1 MAGPS
6 YTTPSFPL
14 PVIAPIP
21 GSPAGP
27 GKQRPPK
34 GPQPFPHPSSALCSS
49 LPAALWFPPIRIPHV
64 PQQTNPLGKLEKHQK
79 QAPQSSQV
87 HSRKSFWGPCSAFHP
102 IGMART
108 HPRGRAAPTLPL
120 ALRLSHISAARPR
133 PPPRARLPGGSA
145 SLHRPGE
152 PLPREAPPGPARAAA
167 AAAAPPLRPAPPPEP
182 PSPASEPGSWL
193 PPCGLLR
200 SQPLTNS
207 ARPPA
212 QAPRSL
218 FGALR
223 RPPPMSQIRGH
234 SPHIHSA
241 P

>member
-1 MAGPS
+1 MRQLTPKSPALVPPTPSAPTGPARGSPHTTSHSGMAGPS

-108 HPRGRAAPTLPL
+108 HLPP
-120 ALRLSHISAARPR
+120 RPR
-133 PPPRARLPGGSA
+133 SADAPAGPPPESHLCS
-145 SLHRPGE
+145 
-152 PLPREAPPGPARAAA
+152 
-167 AAAAPPLRPAPPPEP
+167 AAAAPAPRAPARRFGLTASPWGTAASRSAPWPGPRCCSRRSPAPPSGPAP
-182 PSPASEPGSWL
+182 GASEPR
-193 PPCGLLR
+193 LR
-200 SQPLTNS
+200 
-207 ARPPA
+207 ARVL
-212 QAPRSL
+212 AP
-218 FGALR
+218 ALR
-223 RPPPMSQIRGH
+223 TIALPT
-234 SPHIHSA
+234 PHQ
-241 P
+241 